1 MFDKILVGVDG
12 SESSINAA
20 DYAAELA
27 EEKGSE
33 LILISIAPEVPIL
46 AGSRSVSERVPEL
59 QSELERERKTML
71 ENQKV
76 RLNEKFPELKITTMV
91 GTGSPSRNIVELS
104 RNENVDLII
113 VGNRGRSGVA
123 TWMLGSVSRDIVES
137 CTVPVLVVKDQRY
150 CETR

>member
-12 SESSINAA
+12 SEPSINAA

-27 EEKGSE
+27 EDKGSE
-33 LILISIAPEVPIL
+33 LILVSIAPEVPIL

-59 QSELERERKTML
+59 QGELERERKTML

-76 RLNEKFPELKITTMV
+76 RLNEKFPELKITTIV
-91 GTGSPSRNIVELS
+91 GAGSPSRNIVELS

-150 CETR
+150 CEIR

>member
-12 SESSINAA
+12 SEPSINAA

-76 RLNEKFPELKITTMV
+76 RLNEKFPELKITTVV

-104 RNENVDLII
+104 RNENVDIII

-150 CETR
+150 CKIR